1 MKNPIKR
8 VQSKLVCF
16 AEREIFRLKGKKFFA
31 TMMALV
37 LTIGAQAENIEL
49 RSSSATTRQSP
60 SELGSAPA
68 APSVDSTLF
77 VAFYNYTIQTQDD
90 EGQNVT
96 DSIRLALL
104 VGTRATFCTT
114 VLSYNKD
121 GRASQEMLNAFS
133 MHFQNVLTDVEKSE
147 VVAVEPIYPYRYET
161 HEPLAKIDWTLT
173 DDTLTINGLPC
184 HRATGKLYGKQ
195 WTAWYTEEMP
205 SSAGPW
211 KLRGLPGL
219 IVKAE
224 DSEGIHCFTLYE
236 TKNEVKSIG
245 YTEHPDYQKLSRQK
259 LMEFK
264 KKTLGNAR
272 YPKEPTYYVPKG
284 ADEVAE
290 VNVNG
295 TIYYVGYNSHM
306 MILQKS
312 HVYQPLEL
320 E

>member
-1 MKNPIKR
+1 MQKI
-8 VQSKLVCF
+8 LV
-16 AEREIFRLKGKKFFA
+16 

-37 LTIGAQAENIEL
+37 LTIAAQAERI
-49 RSSSATTRQSP
+49 
-60 SELGSAPA
+60 
-68 APSVDSTLF
+68 DSTQF
-77 VAFYNYTIQTQDD
+77 VAFYNYTIQTQDE

-104 VGTRATFCTT
+104 VGTRATYCYT

-121 GRASQEMLNAFS
+121 GRASQEKMNQFM
-133 MHFQNVLTDVEKSE
+133 MHHQNILTDVERSE

-161 HEPLAKIDWTLT
+161 HEPMAKIDWTLT
-173 DDTLTINGLPC
+173 DDTLTISGLLC

-195 WTAWYTEEMP
+195 WTVWYTEEMP
-205 SSAGPW
+205 SPAGPW

-224 DSEGIHCFTLYE
+224 DSEGIHCFELYG
-236 TKNEVKSIG
+236 TKNEVRGIG
-245 YTEHPDYQKLSRQK
+245 TLDHPELQKLSRKK

-272 YPKEPTYYVPKG
+272 YPKEPTYYV
-284 ADEVAE
+284 AE
-290 VNVNG
+290 EPDDFGEMRVNG
-295 TIYYVGYNSHM
+295 VVYYSANHM
-306 MILQKS
+306 LVPQKS
-312 HVYQPLEL
+312 HVYQPLEK

>member
-1 MKNPIKR
+1 MQKI
-8 VQSKLVCF
+8 LV
-16 AEREIFRLKGKKFFA
+16 
-31 TMMALV
+31 TMMTFV
-37 LTIGAQAENIEL
+37 LTIAAQAEKI
-49 RSSSATTRQSP
+49 
-60 SELGSAPA
+60 
-68 APSVDSTLF
+68 DSTQF

-90 EGQNVT
+90 EGKNAT

-104 VGTRATFCTT
+104 VGTRATYCTT
-114 VLSYNKD
+114 VLTYNRE
-121 GRASQEMLNAFS
+121 GRPSKEMLNAFI
-133 MHFQNVLTDVEKSE
+133 MHFQNVLTDMGNAE
-147 VVAVEPIYPYRYET
+147 VVTIEPIYPYRYET
-161 HEPLAKIDWTLT
+161 HEPLAKVDWTLT
-173 DDTLTINGLPC
+173 EDTLTIGGLPC
-184 HRATGKLYGKQ
+184 HRAMGQLYGKQ

-236 TKNEVKSIG
+236 TKNVVKGIG
-245 YTEHPDYQKLSRQK
+245 TIDNPEYQRLSRKK

-272 YPKEPTYYVPKG
+272 YPKEPTYYV
-284 ADEVAE
+284 AE
-290 VNVNG
+290 EPDDFGEMRVNG
-295 TIYYVGYNSHM
+295 VVYYSANHM
-306 MILQKS
+306 LVPQKS

>member
-1 MKNPIKR
+1 MKKI
-8 VQSKLVCF
+8 LV
-16 AEREIFRLKGKKFFA
+16 
-31 TMMALV
+31 TMIALA
-37 LTIGAQAENIEL
+37 LTIGAHAEKI
-49 RSSSATTRQSP
+49 
-60 SELGSAPA
+60 
-68 APSVDSTLF
+68 DSTQF
-77 VAFYNYTIQTQDD
+77 VAFYNYTIQTQDE

-104 VGTRATFCTT
+104 VGTRATYCTT

-121 GRASQEMLNAFS
+121 GRASQEMLDAFS
-133 MHFQNVLTDVEKSE
+133 MHFQNVLTDVEKSS
-147 VVAVEPIYPYRYET
+147 VVAVEPIYPYRYES
-161 HEPLAKIDWTLT
+161 HEPLVKVDWTLT
-173 DDTLTINGLPC
+173 DDTQTISELPC

-219 IVKAE
+219 IIKAE
-224 DSEGIHCFTLYE
+224 DAEGIHCFTLYE
-236 TKNEVKSIG
+236 TKNEVIDINMIG
-245 YTEHPDYQKLSRQK
+245 SPEYQKLSRKK

-264 KKTLGNAR
+264 KKTLGNPR
-272 YPKEPTYYVPKG
+272 YPKEPTYYVPEG
-284 ADEVAE
+284 ADEVLE

-295 TIYYVGYNSHM
+295 TFYSVGYNSHM

-312 HVYQPLEL
+312 HVYKPLEL

>member
-1 MKNPIKR
+1 MKKI
-8 VQSKLVCF
+8 L
-16 AEREIFRLKGKKFFA
+16 A
-31 TMMALV
+31 TMMALA
-37 LTIGAQAENIEL
+37 LTIGAQAERI
-49 RSSSATTRQSP
+49 
-60 SELGSAPA
+60 
-68 APSVDSTLF
+68 DSTQF

-104 VGTRATFCTT
+104 VGTRATYCTT
-114 VLSYNKD
+114 VLAYNRD
-121 GRASQEMLNAFS
+121 GRASSEMMNAFI
-133 MHFQNVLTDVEKSE
+133 MHHQDVLTDVEKSE
-147 VVAVEPIYPYRYET
+147 VTALEPIYPYRYLSK
-161 HEPLAKIDWTLT
+161 EPLAKVDWTLT
-173 DDTLTINGLPC
+173 EDTLTISGLPC

-236 TKNEVKSIG
+236 TKNVVKGIG
-245 YTEHPDYQKLSRQK
+245 TIDNPEYQRLSRKK

-272 YPKEPTYYVPKG
+272 YPKEPTYYV
-284 ADEVAE
+284 AE
-290 VNVNG
+290 EPDDFGEMRVNG
-295 TIYYVGYNSHM
+295 VVYYSANHM
-306 MILQKS
+306 LVLQKS